1 MPIPESQL
9 DTWSHQGSVTQS
21 SNTYNSIRSVL
32 ENKDTPYS
40 AKNYEVFL
48 QGSYGNDTNI
58 YSESD
63 VDIVIKLNDCFQHD
77 LSLLTTKQQE
87 DFKKSHS
94 DAAYTHANLRADVLS
109 VLSGQYG
116 SNVDAG
122 EKAIAIAAYGNR
134 RKADVIAAIQFRRY
148 QKFLSTSDQSYD
160 EGICFYTASGTQ
172 IVNYPK
178 QHSGNLTTKHQG
190 TSKYFKPMAR
200 ILKNL
205 RSKLIEEEML
215 ESGAAPSYCLEG
227 LLYNVPNDKFGANYQ
242 DIFINAINW
251 ILEADRAKFVCA
263 NEQYYL
269 LHANSPVTWR
279 AEKCEAFLTAAIDLW
294 NQW

>member
-1 MPIPESQL
+1 MPIPELQF
-9 DTWSHQGSVTQS
+9 DTWSHQGSITQS
-21 SNTYNSIRSVL
+21 KNTYNSIKTVL
-32 ENKDTPYS
+32 KNKDTPYS
-40 AKNYEVFL
+40 AKNYNVFL

-77 LSLLTTKQQE
+77 LSPLPTEQQE
-87 DFKKSHS
+87 VFKKSHS
-94 DAAYTHANLRADVLS
+94 DATYTHTNFRADVLS

-116 SNVDAG
+116 SDVDKG

-148 QKFLSTSDQSYD
+148 HKFPPTSNQSYD
-160 EGICFYTASGTQ
+160 EGICFYTASGAK

-178 QHSGNLTTKHQG
+178 QHSDNLTKKHQS
-190 TSKYFKPMAR
+190 TSMWFKPMAR

-205 RSKLIEEEML
+205 RSKLIAEEMI
-215 ESGAAPSYCLEG
+215 EGGVAPSYYLEG
-227 LLYNVPNDKFGANYQ
+227 LLYNVPNDKFGKSYQ
-242 DIFINAINW
+242 DTFSNAINW
-251 ILEADRAKFVCA
+251 IHQADRSKFVCA

-269 LHANSPVTWR
+269 LHENSPVTWR
-279 AEKCEAFLTAAIDLW
+279 KEKCEAFLTAAIDLW